1 MDKKI
6 SYIVKNVAKRL
17 LPLSLLTL
25 LPLLSSCGEFFEFD
39 KEDAVPAGEMILG
52 RTSVDLMIGD
62 RFEIPVSF
70 APSELS
76 NEEVFW
82 ASSDQNVIQFDNN
95 TLLAVGEGTC
105 IVTAISVSGQF
116 KATCTVTVHPMWSLN
131 PYNYAYDMLF
141 YSDITVHGEKFSD
154 DMYVIAVCNDEIRG
168 IGQAKEEQGIR
179 YVLIRVYSN
188 FSQGEEIKFRVYKR
202 NSAKVEE
209 FPDAITF
216 DGESHGS
223 LSNLYLLT
231 IE

>member
-76 NEEVFW
+76 NEEVF
-82 ASSDQNVIQFDNN
+82 
-95 TLLAVGEGTC
+95 C
-105 IVTAISVSGQF
+105 IYT
-116 KATCTVTVHPMWSLN
+116 
-131 PYNYAYDMLF
+131 
-141 YSDITVHGEKFSD
+141 
-154 DMYVIAVCNDEIRG
+154 
-168 IGQAKEEQGIR
+168 
-179 YVLIRVYSN
+179 
-188 FSQGEEIKFRVYKR
+188 IKYCRR
-202 NSAKVEE
+202 SR
-209 FPDAITF
+209 
-216 DGESHGS
+216 S
-223 LSNLYLLT
+223 
-231 IE
+231 